1 MSWLKRRIERSPG
14 RRLLLAPMDA
24 MEEQAMD
31 MPWNQADRMEQ
42 HADSTGHKSKK
53 DKSHKEEQHKKEC
66 KSKKDKSHKEKKH
79 KKEKQAIGD
88 SATLRGAPSNA
99 RSILLDI

>member
-1 MSWLKRRIERSPG
+1 
-14 RRLLLAPMDA
+14 
-24 MEEQAMD
+24 
-31 MPWNQADRMEQ
+31 MEQ

-53 DKSHKEEQHKKEC
+53 DKSHKEEKHKNEC
-66 KSKKDKSHKEKKH
+66 KSKKDKSHKSHKEKKH

-99 RSILLDI
+99 PSILLDI

>member
-1 MSWLKRRIERSPG
+1 
-14 RRLLLAPMDA
+14 MDA

-31 MPWNQADRMEQ
+31 MPWNQADSMEQ

-99 RSILLDI
+99 PSILLDL